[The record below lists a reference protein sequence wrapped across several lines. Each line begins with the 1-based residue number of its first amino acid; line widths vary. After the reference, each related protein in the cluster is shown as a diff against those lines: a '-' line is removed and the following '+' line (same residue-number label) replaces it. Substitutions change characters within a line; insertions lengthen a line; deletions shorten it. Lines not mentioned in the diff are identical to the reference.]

1 MGNQKS
7 EGTVKFFK
15 RDKGFGFIIDD
26 NSGKDIFFH
35 ISGLSEIKDKGKITA
50 DDRVEFSL
58 REGKRG
64 QEACEIVIL

>member
-1 MGNQKS
+1 MSNQKS
-7 EGTVKFFK
+7 EGTIKFFK

-35 ISGLSEIKDKGKITA
+35 VSGLSNANDKSKITS

-58 REGKRG
+58 KEGKRG
-64 QEACEIVIL
+64 TEAHEIVIL